1 MSDIYLKHDIT
12 FFERWWSGEVTVAY
26 AVKNNP
32 KVREFLMTWSMEK
45 DQPYEPPAKFYS
57 SSDNGILHVLL
68 MKWFILGLKRVS
80 SIGEITNGTWPEQ
93 RQNVALECVQK
104 FANLNEPVT
113 NLGPYFSFVMCARV
127 ALGMQG
133 SGGKYSA
140 YGQPEEDY
148 ILKKFRENGVELKMQ
163 GLSLKILPRFN
174 GFAMDNDAKNQA
186 TKSVAFLHGYKNDKG
201 VLEVW
206 KTIVNSTDNSTSIY
220 PHCQTNYLAW
230 IKKL

>member
-32 KVREFLMTWSMEK
+32 NVREFLMTWSMEK

-57 SSDNGILHVLL
+57 SSDNGLLHVLL

-80 SIGEITNGTWPEQ
+80 SIEEIANGTWPEQ

-104 FANLNEPVT
+104 FANLNKPVT
-113 NLGPYFSFVMCARV
+113 NLGPYFSFIMCARV

-133 SGGKYSA
+133 SGGKYL
-140 YGQPEEDY
+140 GPEVA
-148 ILKKFRENGVELKMQ
+148 G
-163 GLSLKILPRFN
+163 SLQR
-174 GFAMDNDAKNQA
+174 G
-186 TKSVAFLHGYKNDKG
+186 SVASPCHGNISQSMKKY
-201 VLEVW
+201 LECNRF
-206 KTIVNSTDNSTSIY
+206 INFR
-220 PHCQTNYLAW
+220 L
-230 IKKL
+230 